1 MKRLTIL
8 KGERVRSSSAGDGM
22 PELLRAFDATR
33 QRPDTAIKSLCNAP
47 FVGLTFSPDGTASA
61 CCFSR
66 SHSLGNVRQHRL
78 DEIWRGE
85 RIQEFRAKL
94 QNYTFPSG
102 CEFCEWSLKAGNFRA
117 HPTLSFDHLPI
128 HDGVRWPSR
137 IEFSLN
143 NTCNL
148 ACVMCTGEY
157 SSVIRA
163 KEGLPPMPALYDEQ
177 FFEDLAFYL
186 PHVQEL
192 SFLGGEPFL
201 QQECFRIWDMLIER
215 ELSPICH
222 VTTNGTL
229 YDARVDRVLQNLPVN
244 LSISIDGITK
254 RTYESIRV
262 NSTYENVM
270 KNLHRFNCYAHGD
283 TDRYPTKRMP
293 HLQLN
298 YCVMQQNWQEVPDFF
313 RFAESVG
320 ARVAMVLV
328 THPPD
333 CSVFALPQED
343 LREVVTTLE
352 DQTPALSCELKR
364 NRPSWLELLKE
375 MSNHSEEE
383 EQPTVVTSF
392 GEAVARNRSVTR
404 VGSVGA
410 MEKAWELMGQGNLEE
425 ALEAA
430 LHTLPT
436 DPHYYKALV
445 LIAEIRTKTQDYERA
460 EHALLRAVKLSP
472 KHPEAYMRRAW
483 LRYHQGRFADGLAEL
498 ALSLERTRKWK
509 RVESYIREQQ
519 LLVGAVLDYETG
531 QTEQALEMTE
541 RYLALRPDDG
551 AARKLREDCL
561 KAFPQ
566 QPSQ

>member
-1 MKRLTIL
+1 MR
-8 KGERVRSSSAGDGM
+8 RDSADM
-22 PELLRAFDATR
+22 PELLRAFEATR
-33 QRPDTAIKSLCNAP
+33 QRPETAIKSLCNAP
-47 FVGLTFSPDGTASA
+47 FAQLTFSPDGSASA

-85 RIQEFRAKL
+85 RIQHFRAKL
-94 QNYTFPSG
+94 ENYTFPSG

-117 HPTLSFDHLPI
+117 HPTLNFDHLPI
-128 HDGVRWPSR
+128 HDGARWPTR
-137 IEFSLN
+137 IEFAMS

-163 KEGLPPMPALYDEQ
+163 KEGLPPMPAVYDEQ
-177 FFEDLAFYL
+177 FFQDLAIYL

-201 QQECFRIWDMLIER
+201 QPESFRVWDMLIER
-215 ELSPICH
+215 ELSPLCH
-222 VTTNGTL
+222 VTTNGSL
-229 YDARVDRVLQNLPVN
+229 YDDRVQRVLQNLPVN

-254 RTYESIRV
+254 TTYESIRV

-270 KNLHRFNCYAHGD
+270 KNLHRFNLYARGD
-283 TDRYPTKRMP
+283 TDRHPAQRMP
-293 HLQLN
+293 YLQLN

-320 ARVAMVLV
+320 ARVAMILV
-328 THPPD
+328 THPPN
-333 CSVFALPQED
+333 CSLFTLSREH

-352 DQTPALSCELKR
+352 DQTPALSRELNR
-364 NRPSWLELLKE
+364 NRTSWLAMLNEIR
-375 MSNHSEEE
+375 NHSEEP
-383 EQPTVVTSF
+383 PTAVTAF
-392 GEAVARNRSVTR
+392 GEAVSRNRATTR
-404 VGSVGA
+404 DTFVGA
-410 MEKAWELMGQGNLEE
+410 MDKAWAFMSQGKQEE

-445 LIAEIRTKTQDYERA
+445 LIAEIRIAMQDYERA
-460 EHALLRAVKLSP
+460 EQALLRAVKLSP

-483 LRYHQGRFADGLAEL
+483 LHYHQGRFADGLAEL
-498 ALSLERTRKWK
+498 ALSLERTKVK
-509 RVESYIREQQ
+509 KVESYILEQQ
-519 LLVGAVLDYETG
+519 LLVGAVLQFHTG
-531 QTEQALEMTE
+531 HAQEALERIE

-551 AARKLREDCL
+551 AARKLHEDCL
-561 KAFPQ
+561 TALP
-566 QPSQ
+566 PTSSQ

>member
-1 MKRLTIL
+1 MSNGGADMR
-8 KGERVRSSSAGDGM
+8 
-22 PELLRAFDATR
+22 ELVRAFDATR
-33 QRPDTAIKSLCNAP
+33 QRRDTAIKSLCYAP
-47 FVGLTFSPDGTASA
+47 FVELTFSPDGNASA

-85 RIQEFRAKL
+85 RIQQFRAQL

-102 CEFCEWSLKAGNFRA
+102 CEFCAWSLKAGNFRA
-117 HPTLSFDHLPI
+117 HPTLSYDHLPI
-128 HDGVRWPSR
+128 HNDVRWPSR
-137 IEFSLN
+137 IEFAMS

-163 KEGLPPMPALYDEQ
+163 KEGLPPMPAAYDEQ
-177 FFEDLAFYL
+177 FFQDLALYL
-186 PHVQEL
+186 PHVHEL

-201 QQECFRIWDMLIER
+201 QEECFRIWDMLIEGG
-215 ELSPICH
+215 LSPLCH
-222 VTTNGTL
+222 VTTNGSL
-229 YDARVDRVLQNLPVN
+229 YDDRVERVLQNLPVN

-270 KNLHRFNCYAHGD
+270 KNLHRFNCYAHGE
-283 TDRYPTKRMP
+283 TDRHPAKRMP
-293 HLQLN
+293 YLQLN

-328 THPPD
+328 THPPQ
-333 CSVFALPQED
+333 CSIFALPQKD
-343 LREVVTTLE
+343 LREVVTALE
-352 DQTPALSCELKR
+352 AQTSALSRDLSR
-364 NRPSWLELLKE
+364 NRTSWLEFLKE
-375 MSNHSEEE
+375 MSNHSEEP
-383 EQPTVVTSF
+383 EQPMVVTAF
-392 GEAVARNRSVTR
+392 GEAVARNRAVTR
-404 VGSVGA
+404 DGSVGA
-410 MEKAWELMGQGNLEE
+410 MEKAWAFLSQGKQEE

-445 LIAEIRTKTQDYERA
+445 LIAEIRIAMQDYERA

-498 ALSLERTRKWK
+498 TLSLERTGKWK
-509 RVESYIREQQ
+509 RVESYILEQQ
-519 LLVGAVLDYETG
+519 LLVGAVLSYQTG
-531 QTEQALEMTE
+531 QPEEALKKLE
-541 RYLALRPDDG
+541 RYSALRPDDAG
-551 AARKLREDCL
+551 AGKLREDCL
-561 KAFPQ
+561 TALRQTASPR
-566 QPSQ
+566 